1 MQLCRSDA
9 LWGLFLYSALMFTA
23 PVLVFFGAKHI
34 AENQLE
40 AEPPWSLLGPA
51 IAAIATANGV
61 IVLYIMKAFRESA
74 KEQVSDK
81 KSN

>member
-1 MQLCRSDA
+1 
-9 LWGLFLYSALMFTA
+9 MFTA

-51 IAAIATANGV
+51 ILLCLAGIGLSERAPACG
-61 IVLYIMKAFRESA
+61 
-74 KEQVSDK
+74 
-81 KSN
+81 

>member
-1 MQLCRSDA
+1 M
-9 LWGLFLYSALMFTA
+9 LMFTA